1 MNRLTAGTLVR
12 GVVATTSL
20 AASAL
25 SHVGWWLDWQ
35 TRSRV
40 SQGCRPLNEVG

>member
-1 MNRLTAGTLVR
+1 MSGSAAGALVR

-20 AASAL
+20 AASAI

-35 TRSRV
+35 TRSSV
-40 SQGCRPLNEVG
+40 SQGCRPLDDVV

>member
-1 MNRLTAGTLVR
+1 MNHVRAGVLVR
-12 GVVATTSL
+12 GVVATTAM

-35 TRSRV
+35 TRTRAGHGS
-40 SQGCRPLNEVG
+40 RPLDEVA